1 MLDWQF
7 RQSDSTRRDLMKKLT
22 SLALALIVPVVTFG
36 LGSVSATEDK
46 GTTTETYKSSKPA
59 TVLPGL
65 GQGMITA
72 NYHSSK
78 PADAFYADDLI
89 GTNVKSRVGESDIG
103 EINDLI
109 IDKDGQVVAVIVDVG
124 GFLGMGSKSV
134 AIDWQAVERT
144 VDRDGKHVLHVNAT
158 EQTLKDTPEYRR
170 D

>member
-1 MLDWQF
+1 MRLASHWH
-7 RQSDSTRRDLMKKLT
+7 SALWST
-22 SLALALIVPVVTFG
+22 APGCHPVSQQPVLRVESEWREAG
-36 LGSVSATEDK
+36 YDEGGSIGNSASRIPF
-46 GTTTETYKSSKPA
+46 GTT
-59 TVLPGL
+59 
-65 GQGMITA
+65 
-72 NYHSSK
+72 
-78 PADAFYADDLI
+78 
-89 GTNVKSRVGESDIG
+89 VKSRVGEKDIG